1 LEDGEVNAVTR
12 PRVVVMDSLGGLTAE
27 LILCDAGCG
36 VEVYERSEVPLEGRG
51 AGIVLNP
58 ATVRYFTE
66 NDVLDLDKIGVST
79 RWMP

>member
-1 LEDGEVNAVTR
+1 
-12 PRVVVMDSLGGLTAE
+12 
-27 LILCDAGCG
+27 
-36 VEVYERSEVPLEGRG
+36 VYERSEVPLEGRG

-66 NDVLDLDKIGVST
+66 NDVLDLDKISVST